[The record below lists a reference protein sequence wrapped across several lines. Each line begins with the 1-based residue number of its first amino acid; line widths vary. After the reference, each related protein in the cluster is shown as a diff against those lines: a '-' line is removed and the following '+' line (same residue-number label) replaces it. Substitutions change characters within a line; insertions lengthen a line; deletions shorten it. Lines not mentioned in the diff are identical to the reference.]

1 MDITSSASSRGPE
14 ILSNPVIIESI
25 LPALEHMNDILSLLL
40 VSRQTYLLVN
50 PLHPFSARKLSF
62 AHLTHVKN
70 RHIIEFLY
78 RPLGGIQINSRRRLL
93 EDGRTVTVSGGLE
106 KGYVGAWRFLNSID
120 LSGTGVT
127 TRLVK
132 LLIAATAG
140 GKIPGL
146 LPDRSSDRVPTS
158 EMEHDTYTS
167 RTGLF
172 SKEFESIS
180 GGAYRLLADQSL
192 RLEKLCVTNC
202 PLVEIGEIN
211 SFLKKI
217 LIVVTAPKRR
227 ELRLKATQ
235 QLAAAQQQQQ
245 NGGNAGAVANNAGFG
260 AIQQNPQAHAQAQA
274 QAQQQNEDLST
285 VPSPLPATVE
295 ELEEF
300 GLPCLSLRR
309 LELANVNGLYVDPP
323 EKYKGKKEWQ
333 YAKECPFGRNVGGL
347 NSIAGCLGI
356 DVDVLFCQGA
366 GCATSFDHSR
376 WRLSHTDGE
385 ETHFIY
391 DDEFDVSTLASNPG
405 NQTENPSQAPG
416 SGATAGT
423 AGDSSHHNNGS
434 RNPRKT
440 YHYPLPRLPGER
452 ILILDDGRVFRIPR
466 HAIPAPPAAQQPQ
479 QQNVPAPA
487 APAQLLTAP
496 GLGQGQG
503 NVLNAAGGGGGA
515 VVGGIAGG
523 GGGIAANNSQG
534 WSAGQ
539 FLQDPAQYGLGVVVS
554 TGASLSRSQQSL
566 IQRHLLTHYGLNN
579 QGSAMPNTSAL
590 AHISQIAGLQGIQ
603 GLTAVANV
611 ASQII
616 TGGGAGAAGHPA
628 APVQQQGQ
636 PPLTPS
642 TGTGGVLSPNSLS
655 DTPVAGLSTATTT
668 QPANAPGDVA
678 NANLGDG
685 MNTALLDLMAA
696 VQASTPPFGP
706 TAADSNS
713 PGGST
718 APAAAGVGGF
728 LPQIPHNHQ
737 NIFTQ
742 NNFTQQ
748 QPITQPNVHNHFHH
762 PAPPPQQTHNQ
773 NQPAPGIGVSL
784 GPRRRNNSPGGR
796 TGSGATTGRPGRR
809 IAMLDGPRGLCEGCG
824 REVWL
829 CENCNRYWV
838 VTCGG
843 CASRG

>member
-1 MDITSSASSRGPE
+1 MDEMEITSSTFSRGPE

-25 LPALEHMNDILSLLL
+25 LPALEHMTDILSLLL

-62 AHLTHVKN
+62 AGLAHVKN

-78 RPLGGIQINSRRRLL
+78 RPLEGVQVNSRRRLL
-93 EDGRTVTVSGGLE
+93 EDGRTVTVSGGLD
-106 KGYVGAWRFLNSID
+106 KGYIGAWRFLNSID
-120 LSGTGVT
+120 LSGTSAT
-127 TRLVK
+127 TRVVK

-146 LPDRSSDRVPTS
+146 LPDRSSDRAPTS
-158 EMEHDTYTS
+158 DMEVDTYTS
-167 RTGLF
+167 RTGHF

-192 RLEKLCVTNC
+192 RLEKLCVTDC
-202 PLVEIGEIN
+202 PLVDIGEIN

-235 QLAAAQQQQQ
+235 QLAAAQQQQ
-245 NGGNAGAVANNAGFG
+245 NGGGGNAAAMANAGFG
-260 AIQQNPQAHAQAQA
+260 AIQQNPQVQAQAQA

-309 LELANVNGLYVDPP
+309 LELANVAGLYVDPP

-391 DDEFDVSTLASNPG
+391 DDEFDVSTLASNP
-405 NQTENPSQAPG
+405 NTQTENPSQASG
-416 SGATAGT
+416 SSSTTGLAP
-423 AGDSSHHNNGS
+423 GDSSRHNNGS

-452 ILILDDGRVFRIPR
+452 ILIMDDGRVFRIPR
-466 HAIPAPPAAQQPQ
+466 HAIPTPPATQQPPQQQQQ
-479 QQNVPAPA
+479 QQNVPAAA
-487 APAQLLTAP
+487 APAQLLVPP
-496 GLGQGQG
+496 GPGQGQG
-503 NVLNAAGGGGGA
+503 NVLNVGAGGA

-523 GGGIAANNSQG
+523 GAGIAPNNSQG

-539 FLQDPAQYGLGVVVS
+539 FLQDPAQYGLGVV
-554 TGASLSRSQQSL
+554 
-566 IQRHLLTHYGLNN
+566 
-579 QGSAMPNTSAL
+579 GSAMPNTSAL
-590 AHISQIAGLQGIQ
+590 AHISQLAGLQGIQ

-616 TGGGAGAAGHPA
+616 TGDGGTEATDNPA
-628 APVQQQGQ
+628 APGQ
-636 PPLTPS
+636 LH
-642 TGTGGVLSPNSLS
+642 GVHS
-655 DTPVAGLSTATTT
+655 PVAPNPGTDGPLAPNNLPDAAVAGPSTATIT
-668 QPANAPGDVA
+668 QPANIPGGA
-678 NANLGDG
+678 GNANPGDG

-706 TAADSNS
+706 TAADPNP
-713 PGGST
+713 PGGGI
-718 APAAAGVGGF
+718 APAAVGVGGF

-737 NIFTQ
+737 NIFAQ
-742 NNFTQQ
+742 QQ
-748 QPITQPNVHNHFHH
+748 QPMVQGNMHNHFHH
-762 PAPPPQQTHNQ
+762 PAAMPPPPQQTHNQ

-796 TGSGATTGRPGRR
+796 TGSGATAGRPGRR

>member
-1 MDITSSASSRGPE
+1 MDEMEITSSASSRGPE

-62 AHLTHVKN
+62 SDLTHVKN

-120 LSGTGVT
+120 LSGTSVT

-146 LPDRSSDRVPTS
+146 LPDRSSDRAPTS

-202 PLVEIGEIN
+202 PLVDIGEIN

-235 QLAAAQQQQQ
+235 QLAAAQQQQ

-309 LELANVNGLYVDPP
+309 LELANVSGLYVDPP

-333 YAKECPFGRNVGGL
+333 YAKECPYGRNVGGL

-391 DDEFDVSTLASNPG
+391 DDEFDVSALASNPG
-405 NQTENPSQAPG
+405 NQTENPSQASG
-416 SGATAGT
+416 SGATAGM

-466 HAIPAPPAAQQPQ
+466 HAIPAPPATQQPQ
-479 QQNVPAPA
+479 QQQQNAPAPA
-487 APAQLLTAP
+487 VPAQLLAAP

-503 NVLNAAGGGGGA
+503 NVLNVGAAGGGGGA

-523 GGGIAANNSQG
+523 GGGIAPNNSQG

-554 TGASLSRSQQSL
+554 TGASLSRPQQSL
-566 IQRHLLTHYGLNN
+566 IQRYLLTHYGLNN

-616 TGGGAGAAGHPA
+616 TGGTGAAHHPA
-628 APVQQQGQ
+628 TSV
-636 PPLTPS
+636 PPPTS
-642 TGTGGVLSPNSLS
+642 SIGTGGVLSPNSLP
-655 DTPVAGLSTATTT
+655 DTPVAGPSTAAST
-668 QPANAPGDVA
+668 QPANTPGDVA

-713 PGGST
+713 P
-718 APAAAGVGGF
+718 PAAAGVGGF

-748 QPITQPNVHNHFHH
+748 QPIHNHFHH

-796 TGSGATTGRPGRR
+796 TGSGATAGRPGRR

>member
-1 MDITSSASSRGPE
+1 MDEMEIASSASSRGPE

-62 AHLTHVKN
+62 ADLAHVKN

-78 RPLGGIQINSRRRLL
+78 RPLGGVQINSRRRLL

-120 LSGTGVT
+120 LSGTGIT

-146 LPDRSSDRVPTS
+146 LPDRSLDRAPTN

-192 RLEKLCVTNC
+192 RLEKLCVTGC
-202 PLVEIGEIN
+202 PGVEIGEIN

-217 LIVVTAPKRR
+217 LVVVTAPKRR

-235 QLAAAQQQQQ
+235 QLAAAQQQQ
-245 NGGNAGAVANNAGFG
+245 NGGNAGAATNNAGFA
-260 AIQQNPQAHAQAQA
+260 AIQQNPQVHAQAQA

-309 LELANVNGLYVDPP
+309 LELANVAGLYVDPP
-323 EKYKGKKEWQ
+323 EKYRGKKEWQ

-366 GCATSFDHSR
+366 GCATSFDNSR
-376 WRLSHTDGE
+376 WRLSHAEGE

-391 DDEFDVSTLASNPG
+391 DDEFDVSTLASNPN
-405 NQTENPSQAPG
+405 NQTENLSQASG
-416 SGATAGT
+416 SSAAAGM

-466 HAIPAPPAAQQPQ
+466 HAIPAPPTAQQPQQ
-479 QQNVPAPA
+479 QQNVPAPV
-487 APAQLLTAP
+487 APAQLLAAP

-503 NVLNAAGGGGGA
+503 NALNVGPGGGGGGA
-515 VVGGIAGG
+515 AVGGVAGG
-523 GGGIAANNSQG
+523 GGGIAPSNSQG

-539 FLQDPAQYGLGVVVS
+539 FLQDPAQYGLGAV
-554 TGASLSRSQQSL
+554 
-566 IQRHLLTHYGLNN
+566 
-579 QGSAMPNTSAL
+579 GSAMPNTSAL
-590 AHISQIAGLQGIQ
+590 AHISQIAGLHGIQ
-603 GLTAVANV
+603 GLTAVADA

-616 TGGGAGAAGHPA
+616 TGGGTGAPDDPA
-628 APVQQQGQ
+628 TLGQQQGQ

-642 TGTGGVLSPNSLS
+642 PATDGVLSPNSS
-655 DTPVAGLSTATTT
+655 PDTPAAGPSATATA
-668 QPANAPGDVA
+668 QPANTPGDVA
-678 NANLGDG
+678 NASPGDG

-706 TAADSNS
+706 TSADPSS
-713 PGGST
+713 PGGGI
-718 APAAAGVGGF
+718 APAATGVGGF

-737 NIFTQ
+737 NIFAQ
-742 NNFTQQ
+742 SNFAQQQ
-748 QPITQPNVHNHFHH
+748 QPMAQANMHNHFHH
-762 PAPPPQQTHNQ
+762 PAIPPPPQQTHNQ

-796 TGSGATTGRPGRR
+796 TGSGAAAGRPGRR

-843 CASRG
+843 CASRV

>member
-1 MDITSSASSRGPE
+1 MDEMETASSASSRGPE

-50 PLHPFSARKLSF
+50 PLHPFSARRLSF
-62 AHLTHVKN
+62 AGLTHVEN

-78 RPLGGIQINSRRRLL
+78 RPLGGVQINSRRRLL

-127 TRLVK
+127 TRVVK
-132 LLIAATAG
+132 LLIASTAG

-146 LPDRSSDRVPTS
+146 LPDRSSDRAPTS

-202 PLVEIGEIN
+202 PLVDIVELN

-217 LIVVTAPKRR
+217 LNVVTAPKRR

-235 QLAAAQQQQQ
+235 QLAAAQQQQ

-260 AIQQNPQAHAQAQA
+260 AVQQNPQVHAQAQA

-309 LELANVNGLYVDPP
+309 LELANVAGLYVDPP
-323 EKYKGKKEWQ
+323 EKYKGKREWQ
-333 YAKECPFGRNVGGL
+333 YSKECPFGRNVGGL

-376 WRLSHTDGE
+376 WRLSHTEGE

-391 DDEFDVSTLASNPG
+391 DDDFDVSTLASNS
-405 NQTENPSQAPG
+405 NSQTENLSQA
-416 SGATAGT
+416 SSSSATAGM
-423 AGDSSHHNNGS
+423 AGDGSHHGNGS
-434 RNPRKT
+434 RSPRKT

-479 QQNVPAPA
+479 QQQNVPVPA
-487 APAQLLTAP
+487 VPAQLLAAP

-503 NVLNAAGGGGGA
+503 NTLNVGAAAAGGGGA

-523 GGGIAANNSQG
+523 GAGIAPNNSQG

-539 FLQDPAQYGLGVVVS
+539 FLQDPAQYGLGVV
-554 TGASLSRSQQSL
+554 
-566 IQRHLLTHYGLNN
+566 
-579 QGSAMPNTSAL
+579 GSAMPNTSAL
-590 AHISQIAGLQGIQ
+590 THISQIAGLQGIQ

-611 ASQII
+611 ASQMVA
-616 TGGGAGAAGHPA
+616 GGGIGAADDPA
-628 APVQQQGQ
+628 TPGQQQGQ

-642 TGTGGVLSPNSLS
+642 PATDGVFSPNSS
-655 DTPVAGLSTATTT
+655 PATPVVGSSTATTA
-668 QPANAPGDVA
+668 QPANPPADAASA
-678 NANLGDG
+678 NPGDG

-706 TAADSNS
+706 AVADPNS
-713 PGGST
+713 PGGGIALAT
-718 APAAAGVGGF
+718 AGVGEF
-728 LPQIPHNHQ
+728 LPQIPYNHQ
-737 NIFTQ
+737 NIFIQ
-742 NNFTQQ
+742 NNFVQQ
-748 QPITQPNVHNHFHH
+748 EQPMPQANMPNHFHH
-762 PAPPPQQTHNQ
+762 PAAIPPPPQQTHNQ

-796 TGSGATTGRPGRR
+796 AGSGAAAGRPGRR

-843 CASRG
+843 CASRV